1 MTDTAD
7 GPLVYRNCDWIVAWD
22 AAAGSHVYLQGA
34 DLAVSGDALSFVG
47 KGYDGPVGR
56 EIDGRGT
63 MLIPGFVD
71 IHSHPGHE
79 PGWKGMLEELGSP
92 RLGQSSLYE
101 FMPVFN
107 VGPAYARHARR
118 VATAELLKSGVT
130 TICDLGQP
138 RPDWPEHYAETGIRA
153 VLWAMFR
160 SGPWKTLNGHSVE
173 YDLDAATGDRLL
185 REAIA
190 LMDEASRHPSG
201 RITGLLCPAQIDTV
215 TEGQILDALAA
226 ARERGQPIQIHAAQS
241 MVEFAEIVRR
251 TGETPIGWLDKI
263 GALGPD
269 LVIGHGIFLN
279 DHPWLHYPQADDFAR
294 LRGSGAAVAHC
305 PVVFARRGIAL
316 NTLGRYM
323 EAGIPCGIGTD
334 TFPHNMLDEL
344 RLACYASRIM
354 AGSYTAA
361 STAQA
366 FTAATSGGA
375 DIIRRPDLGRLRAGC
390 KADFAVIDMANPY
403 MQPDYEPL
411 RSLIYSANDR
421 AVRDVY
427 VDGRQVVRNG
437 ELTMF
442 DIEED
447 IAMLR
452 RGQQEVIATAASR
465 DWAGRTLEQLSPRVF
480 PISRTAS
487 ASHG

>member
-1 MTDTAD
+1 MQETDAMTETTLL
-7 GPLVYRNCDWIVAWD
+7 PTVYRGCDWIVAWD
-22 AAAGSHVYLQGA
+22 AAARSHVYLQGA
-34 DLAVSGDALSFVG
+34 DLAFAGRDLTFVG
-47 KGYDGPVGR
+47 KGYDGPAGT
-56 EIDGRGT
+56 EIEGRGL

-107 VGPAYARHARR
+107 IGPAYARHARR
-118 VATAELLKSGVT
+118 VAVSELLRSGVT

-138 RPDWPEHYAETGIRA
+138 RADWPEHYADTGIRA

-160 SGPWKTLNGHSVE
+160 SGPWKTRDGHSVE
-173 YDLDAATGDRLL
+173 YDLDPATGDRLL
-185 REAIA
+185 REAVV
-190 LMDEASRHPSG
+190 LMDEAARHPSG
-201 RITGLLCPAQIDTV
+201 RISGMLCPAQIDTV
-215 TEGQILDALAA
+215 TEGQIRDALAA

-241 MVEFAEIVRR
+241 VVEFQEILRR
-251 TGETPIGWLDKI
+251 TGRTPIGWLDAI

-279 DHPWLHYPQADDFAR
+279 DHPWLHFPHADDFAR
-294 LRGSGAAVAHC
+294 LRDSGAGVAHC
-305 PVVFARRGIAL
+305 PVVFARRGIAM
-316 NTLGRYM
+316 NSLGRYR

-334 TFPHNMLDEL
+334 SFPHNMLDEL
-344 RLACYASRIM
+344 RLACYAGRIIS
-354 AGSYTAA
+354 GSYTGAT
-361 STAQA
+361 TAQA

-375 DIIRRPDLGRLRAGC
+375 DLIRRPDLGRLAPGC
-390 KADFAVIDMANPY
+390 KADFAVIDMATPS

-427 VDGRQVVRNG
+427 VDGRQVVRG
-437 ELTMF
+437 GTVQTF
-442 DIEED
+442 DIAED
-447 IAMLR
+447 IEMLR
-452 RGQQEVIATAASR
+452 RGQREVIAGAPGR
-465 DWAGRTLEQLSPRVF
+465 DWAGRTLEELSPRVF
-480 PISRTAS
+480 PIRP
-487 ASHG
+487 

>member
-1 MTDTAD
+1 MTDALD
-7 GPLVYRNCDWIVAWD
+7 APLVFRGCDWIVAWD
-22 AAAGSHVYLQGA
+22 ATAGSHCYLRGA
-34 DLAVSGDALSFVG
+34 DLAVSGRDIAFVG
-47 KGYDGPVGR
+47 KGYDGPVGT
-56 EIDGRGT
+56 ELDGRGL

-173 YDLDAATGDRLL
+173 YDLDFATGDRLL
-185 REAIA
+185 RDAIV

-201 RITGLLCPAQIDTV
+201 RISGMLCPAQIDTV
-215 TEGQILDALAA
+215 TEGQILDAQAA

-294 LRGSGAAVAHC
+294 LRDSGAAVAHC

-344 RLACYASRIM
+344 RLACYAGRIM

-375 DIIRRPDLGRLRAGC
+375 DIIRRPDLGRLAAGC
-390 KADFAVIDMANPY
+390 KADFAAIDMANPY

-411 RSLIYSANDR
+411 RSLVYSANDR

-437 ELTMF
+437 EVTCF
-442 DIEED
+442 DIAED
-447 IAMLR
+447 VAMLR
-452 RGQQEVIATAASR
+452 KGQGEVIATAASR
-465 DWAGRTLEQLSPRVF
+465 DWAGRTLDELSPRVF
-480 PISRTAS
+480 PIRA
-487 ASHG
+487 GD